1 MSNDPLTGR
10 CLCGSIAFELGGDV
24 NPAVVC
30 HCKQCRQWGGH
41 AWASVG
47 GGVKNLAF
55 SKGEDKLKWY
65 ESSDFARRGFCSEC
79 GSSLFWQAHK
89 LDDHKDHIAIAAGCI
104 DELGDNH
111 ISKHIFCA
119 HKGDYYEIGEDGVPQ
134 LDTH

>member
-1 MSNDPLTGR
+1 
-10 CLCGSIAFELGGDV
+10 
-24 NPAVVC
+24 
-30 HCKQCRQWGGH
+30 
-41 AWASVG
+41 
-47 GGVKNLAF
+47 GGVKNF
-55 SKGEDKLKWY
+55 VFTKGEDKLKWY